1 MATLLIRD
9 IPESVV
15 GRLKNIARRN
25 KRSLQQELKAVL
37 ENTASQFS
45 PDIFQK
51 VAEIRD
57 RMRKKSLRF
66 TDSAKILREDRRR

>member
-15 GRLKNIARRN
+15 GRLKNMARRN

-37 ENTASQFS
+37 ENTIRQSS

-57 RMRKKSLRF
+57 KMRKKSLRF

>member
-15 GRLKNIARRN
+15 GRLKNIARQN

-37 ENTASQFS
+37 ENTASQSS
-45 PDIFQK
+45 PDVFQK

-57 RMRKKSLRF
+57 KMRKKSLRF